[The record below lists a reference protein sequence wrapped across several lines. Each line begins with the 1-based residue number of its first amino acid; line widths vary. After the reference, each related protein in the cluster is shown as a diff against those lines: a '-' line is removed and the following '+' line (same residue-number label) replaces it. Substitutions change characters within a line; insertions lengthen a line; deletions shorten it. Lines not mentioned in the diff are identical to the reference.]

1 MPVELLLMISTHLDN
16 DDLRTLV
23 LASRS
28 IGRSLLPE
36 YLHRCGLEAND
47 TSEGGSEV
55 TLHEPSGYASLGLW
69 SAIHTFKPPEKM
81 FCSIPCSPLEART
94 AMRFLTRFLIEPSN
108 TRNLRD
114 FHLLLH
120 GSDPLLL
127 ASGFIKMH
135 QLFNTLPLTRLHFAG
150 FGSVDCLPSSIALRS
165 GACSSHTINLLDI
178 SSDYAFAPG
187 IAETTMGILKHSP
200 IESLF
205 LCIVSLKPSHW
216 TALLGELNM
225 TSLEKLV
232 LEGDIPGPALIRFL
246 TKHKGLKSIRIQCNV
261 PLDRIRP
268 SRQPFLPNLL
278 TLCAPLGICCDIG
291 ERLGNSTSLYNLEVE
306 MSQFQPHDPTFLRLL
321 QIVSH
326 FQNLDH
332 LGLRILPTLP
342 SASPHTNLSHYDSD
356 GYPTR
361 ELRQIRTLS
370 WFLNQACLSHR
381 DMV

>member
-1 MPVELLLMISTHLDN
+1 
-16 DDLRTLV
+16 
-23 LASRS
+23 
-28 IGRSLLPE
+28 
-36 YLHRCGLEAND
+36 
-47 TSEGGSEV
+47 
-55 TLHEPSGYASLGLW
+55 
-69 SAIHTFKPPEKM
+69 
-81 FCSIPCSPLEART
+81 
-94 AMRFLTRFLIEPSN
+94 MRFLTHFLIEPSN
-108 TRNLRD
+108 THNLRD

-120 GSDPLLL
+120 GSDLLLL

-150 FGSVDCLPSSIALRS
+150 FGSVDCLPSSIALQS

-200 IESLF
+200 IKSLF

-216 TALLGELNM
+216 TTLLGELNM

-278 TLCAPLGICCDIG
+278 TLCAPLGIHCDIG

-332 LGLRILPTLP
+332 LGL
-342 SASPHTNLSHYDSD
+342 
-356 GYPTR
+356 
-361 ELRQIRTLS
+361 
-370 WFLNQACLSHR
+370 
-381 DMV
+381 